1 MSSYTTNGGSLGGM
15 GVEVNPINAVTLNV
29 QGGGA
34 LDLLKR
40 GNMG

>member
-29 QGGGA
+29 QGGA
-34 LDLLKR
+34 LDLPR
-40 GNMG
+40 QSAG